1 MGKAAKELG
10 DFHVMNAVGAFCM
23 DFKKPQIFFDFC
35 PLHLVIISTR
45 SPPLSVCSVF
55 KKVDNFF
62 KASPPEKN
70 TKNSRNF
77 KLGKMFVFLTSVY
90 VNPSPVECFTY

>member
-1 MGKAAKELG
+1 MGKDAKELG

-23 DFKKPQIFFDFC
+23 DFKKPQIFSDFC

-55 KKVDNFF
+55 KKVDNFL
-62 KASPPEKN
+62 KLPPRKKHEEF
-70 TKNSRNF
+70 SEF
-77 KLGKMFVFLTSVY
+77 
-90 VNPSPVECFTY
+90 